1 MTTHRI
7 RVSRDTPES
16 GSFEWATLGNDGSLL
31 ASGTANLRQPPT
43 AGRCEVVLASDL
55 VLLEQVAVPV
65 AQQQRLASALRYL
78 VEDSTI
84 SDPERLHVVAA
95 HSPSKDGLLLAI
107 VDRQWLEQLLS
118 RLESA
123 GLVALCAYP
132 ETLLP
137 QLPPRTWTVVWSGN
151 DGFARTGEAEGF
163 ALDCPDAQDVPV
175 ALRLAVE
182 GARKAGS
189 DPQALL
195 VRTIAGAAPPDAR
208 GWSAALGIPVD
219 PGPAWHW
226 ASAER
231 RPNLDL
237 LQREFASRAAGGT
250 WQRRLCRPA
259 VLAGALLV
267 LGSCGIAADWAAMV
281 HERRALLAEMGAI
294 YRETFGERA
303 VVVDAPL
310 QMSRALADLRRQ
322 AGQIG
327 PGDFLALLGRAAEQ
341 LLDPRQHRIESI
353 TYEMGTLSVTLQPL
367 DAKRAG
373 ALLGELRAKSP
384 LQEFDMAAE
393 AVGSTGRVT
402 LRLRPKP
409 GAGT

>member
-1 MTTHRI
+1 MTMHRI
-7 RVSRDTPES
+7 RVNRNTPES

-31 ASGTANLRQPPT
+31 ASGTADLRQPPIT
-43 AGRCEVVLASDL
+43 GTCEVVLASDL

-84 SDPERLHVVAA
+84 ADPDRLHVVAA
-95 HSPSKDGLLLAI
+95 PSPSRDSLHLAI
-107 VDRQWLEQLLS
+107 VDRQWLEKLLS

-132 ETLLP
+132 ESLLP

-182 GARKAGS
+182 TARKAGR
-189 DPQALL
+189 DPQAIQ
-195 VRTIAGAAPPDAR
+195 VRTAAGIAPPDSL
-208 GWSAALGIPVD
+208 GWSSALGIPVD

-237 LQREFASRAAGGT
+237 LQREFASRAAGGA
-250 WQRRLCRPA
+250 WQRRLRRPA
-259 VLAGALLV
+259 VLAGALLF
-267 LGSCGIAADWAAMV
+267 LGSCGIAVDWGAKV
-281 HERRALLAEMGAI
+281 HERRALLAEMSAI

-310 QMSRALADLRRQ
+310 QLSRALADLRRQ
-322 AGQIG
+322 AGQIA
-327 PGDFLALLGRAAEQ
+327 PGDFLALLDRATEQ
-341 LLDPRQHRIESI
+341 LLDPRKHRIESI
-353 TYEMGTLSVTLQPL
+353 AFERGTLSVTLQPL
-367 DAKRAG
+367 DAQRAA
-373 ALLGELRAKSP
+373 ALIEELRANKP
-384 LQEFDMAAE
+384 LRGIDVAAE
-393 AVGSTGRVT
+393 AAGPAGKVT
-402 LRLRPKP
+402 LRLRPKS